1 MDFGDFGLREV
12 IWLALAAAAV
22 YLVVS
27 LRGLLRLTRRP
38 AAVPAAGIPD
48 LTFIAADG
56 LRKPS
61 ASAPTPPEP
70 QLADTPNFSQ
80 QLSVSALAAEVREL
94 RAEVAALREEI
105 EAERRP
111 RPVSPFYGEAMDLAA
126 RGYDARGISDECG
139 ISVAEAELLLAMS
152 RRRETPEQGGND
164 DGIWRGRAISGR

>member
-22 YLVVS
+22 YLTVS
-27 LRGLLRLTRRP
+27 LLRLVRLARQP
-38 AAVPAAGIPD
+38 PAVPATGIPD

-61 ASAPTPPEP
+61 VSPTPSEP
-70 QLADTPNFSQ
+70 ALAEAPSFSQ
-80 QLSVSALAAEVREL
+80 QLSVSALAAEVKEL

-105 EAERRP
+105 NAERQP
-111 RPVSPFYGEAMDLAA
+111 RPISPFYGEAMDLAA
-126 RGYDARGISDECG
+126 RGYDARGIADECG

-152 RRRETPEQGGND
+152 RRRKMPEKGESD

>member
-12 IWLALAAAAV
+12 IWLALAAAAG
-22 YLVVS
+22 YLLVS
-27 LRGLLRLTRRP
+27 LLRLLRHTRRP
-38 AAVPAAGIPD
+38 PAAPASGIPD

-61 ASAPTPPEP
+61 ASSGPAEPVLAEAPS
-70 QLADTPNFSQ
+70 FSQ
-80 QLSVSALAAEVREL
+80 QLSVSALAAEVKEL

-126 RGYDARGISDECG
+126 RGYDARGIADECG

-152 RRRETPEQGGND
+152 RRRETPEQGEND

>member
-38 AAVPAAGIPD
+38 PAVPAGGMPD

-56 LRKPS
+56 LRQTS
-61 ASAPTPPEP
+61 ATPTVAEP
-70 QLADTPNFSQ
+70 QLAAAPNFSQ

-126 RGYDARGISDECG
+126 RGYDARGIADECG